1 MIAVATWIALRMGY
15 KRPEGKVDYGT
26 VRSPEEKDTYRTTQ
40 VKMGIE
46 WIMGQFPDG
55 VGRA

>member
-1 MIAVATWIALRMGY
+1 MGY

-26 VRSPEEKDTYRTTQ
+26 VRTLEQTDALRETQ
-40 VKMGIE
+40 MRQGIE

-55 VGRA
+55 AART